1 MIESVFPVLRKR
13 WRSAAAAAAVCMV
26 VVIAITLALPKSYQA
41 TATLSVNTRPVAKI
55 LNIDSTIGQD
65 LARSFS
71 TLAANPNVADEAAN
85 LLRTTTSIHLT
96 REALLTHMSFAPVE
110 QTELLQIT
118 ATAHSKTEAQT
129 LANTYAVA
137 FVAHVRSAFAA
148 EQVTTTVDIAEPA
161 SLPGKPSKPD
171 PPLYIGLGLILSLLI
186 GLGVALMRDRLDQ
199 RLRVSDTDEVA
210 LGQPIMA
217 RIPRLAARGRP
228 RHIADDAFLLLKT
241 NVGFF
246 LHQRPRVVAVTSASP
261 REGKT
266 TISAGLARAITRGE
280 ERAVLVEA
288 DLRRPAFAQGF
299 NLEGA
304 KPSAVG
310 LSNYLV
316 GSATLDEIVV
326 PHPRVDGLSIIWSG
340 PSAPSALPLLR
351 SAMLG
356 ELLDSLKENYDWVI
370 VDTPPV
376 LLGADASIIV
386 ARADAAIFVIDASS
400 TTTQSASTSL
410 AQLRK
415 IDPAFLAVVLNRVS
429 TPDFSDY
436 YGAHEQEPEQPRN
449 RRDVGPVAAGS

>member
-1 MIESVFPVLRKR
+1 MIEELFPILRKR
-13 WRSAAAAAAVCMV
+13 WRSAVIAALICMV
-26 VVIAITLALPKSYQA
+26 AVVAVTLALPKSYQA

-71 TLAANPNVADEAAN
+71 TLAANPNVADEADA
-85 LLRTTTSIHLT
+85 LLRRTTPIHLT

-118 ATAHSKTEAQT
+118 ATAHSRTEAKT
-129 LANTYAVA
+129 LANTYAAA
-137 FVAHVRSAFAA
+137 FVAHVSSAFAA

-161 SLPGKPSKPD
+161 SLPGKPSKPN
-171 PPLYIGLGLILSLLI
+171 PPLYIGLGLLLSLVI
-186 GLGVALMRDRLDQ
+186 GVGVALLRDRLDR
-199 RLRVSDTDEVA
+199 RLRISDTDEVA

-217 RIPRLAARGRP
+217 RIPAISGRGHG
-228 RHIADDAFLLLKT
+228 RHVADDAFLLLKT

-246 LHQRPRVVAVTSASP
+246 LHSAPRVVAVTSASP

-266 TISAGLARAITRGE
+266 TVSSGLARAVTRGE

-288 DLRRPAFAQGF
+288 DLRRPTLAQGF
-299 NLEGA
+299 RPDDAE
-304 KPSAVG
+304 PSPVG

-316 GSATLDEIVV
+316 GSATLEEVV
-326 PHPRVDGLSIIWSG
+326 IPHPRIDGLSILWSG

-351 SAMLG
+351 SEMLTD
-356 ELLDSLKENYDWVI
+356 LLDRLRECFDWVI

-386 ARADAAIFVIDASS
+386 AQANAAIFVIDAAS
-400 TTTQSASTSL
+400 TTEQAASIGLS
-410 AQLRK
+410 QLRK
-415 IDPAFLAVVLNRVS
+415 VDPALLAIALNRVS

-436 YGAHEQEPEQPRN
+436 YGHGERDQPSPAPER
-449 RRDVGPVAAGS
+449 GPVAISP

>member
-1 MIESVFPVLRKR
+1 MIDNVFPVLRKR
-13 WRSAAAAAAVCMV
+13 WRSAAGTAALCMI

-71 TLAANPNVADEAAN
+71 TLAANPNVADEAVT
-85 LLRTTTSIHLT
+85 LLDTSTPIRLT
-96 REALLTHMSFAPVE
+96 REKLLNRMSFAPVE

-118 ATAHSKTEAQT
+118 ATAHGKSEAKT
-129 LANTYAVA
+129 LANTYAAA
-137 FVAHVRSAFAA
+137 FVAHVQRAYAA

-161 SLPGKPSKPD
+161 SLPNKPSKPN
-171 PPLYIGLGLILSLLI
+171 PPLYIGLGFLLSLLI
-186 GLGVALMRDRLDQ
+186 GVGVALLRDRVDQ
-199 RLRVSDTDEVA
+199 RLRISETDEVA

-217 RIPRLAARGRP
+217 RIPTISESGRS
-228 RHIADDAFLLLKT
+228 RHLADDSFLLLKT

-246 LHQRPRVVAVTSASP
+246 LHSAPRVVAVTSANP

-266 TISAGLARAITRGE
+266 TIAAGLAKAITRGE
-280 ERAVLVEA
+280 ERAVLIEA
-288 DLRRPAFAQGF
+288 DLRRPTFAQGF
-299 NLEGA
+299 SLDGVE
-304 KPSAVG
+304 PSSVG

-316 GSATLDEIVV
+316 GSATLDEVV
-326 PHPRVDGLSIIWSG
+326 LQHPRIDGLSIVWSG

-351 SAMLG
+351 SEMLAN
-356 ELLDSLKENYDWVI
+356 LINRLKDSYDWVI

-386 ARADAAIFVIDASS
+386 ARANAAIFVVDAAS
-400 TTTQSASTSL
+400 TTQQSASIGLT
-410 AQLRK
+410 QLRK
-415 IDPAFLAVVLNRVS
+415 VDPSFLALVLNRVS

-436 YGAHEQEPEQPRN
+436 YASGDSEQADDEQYLGR
-449 RRDVGPVAAGS
+449 VATGS

>member
-13 WRSAAAAAAVCMV
+13 WQSAVAAAAICMV
-26 VVIAITLALPKSYQA
+26 AVIAITLALPKSYEA

-71 TLAANPNVADEAAN
+71 TLAANPNVADEAAS
-85 LLRTTTSIHLT
+85 LLRATTPIHLG
-96 REALLTHMSFAPVE
+96 REQLLTHMSFAPVE

-118 ATAHSKTEAQT
+118 ATARSKAEAQT
-129 LANTYAVA
+129 LANTYAAA
-137 FVAHVRSAFAA
+137 FVAHVQRAYAA

-161 SLPGKPSKPD
+161 SLPGKPSKPN
-171 PPLYIGLGLILSLLI
+171 PPLYIGLGLVLSLLI

-199 RLRVSDTDEVA
+199 RLRIADTDEVT

-217 RIPRLAARGRP
+217 RIPKLAQGRS

-246 LHQRPRVVAVTSASP
+246 MHSPPRVVAVTSASP

-266 TISAGLARAITRGE
+266 TISAGLAKAIARGE

-288 DLRRPAFAQGF
+288 DLRRPTFAQGF
-299 NLEGA
+299 NLDGA
-304 KPSAVG
+304 EPSSIG

-316 GSATLDEIVV
+316 GSATLDEVV
-326 PHPRVDGLSIIWSG
+326 VQHPRIDGLSIVWSG
-340 PSAPSALPLLR
+340 PPAPSALPLLR
-351 SAMLG
+351 SEMLA
-356 ELLDSLKENYDWVI
+356 ELLDRLKETYDWVI

-376 LLGADASIIV
+376 LLGADASILV
-386 ARADAAIFVIDASS
+386 ARANAAIFVIDTVS
-400 TTTQSASTSL
+400 TTTQSASIGLS
-410 AQLRK
+410 QLRK
-415 IDPAFLAVVLNRVS
+415 VDPAFLAVVLNRVS
-429 TPDFSDY
+429 TPDFSEY
-436 YGAHEQEPEQPRN
+436 YGVHDREQPRGT
-449 RRDVGPVAAGS
+449 RDLGPVATGS